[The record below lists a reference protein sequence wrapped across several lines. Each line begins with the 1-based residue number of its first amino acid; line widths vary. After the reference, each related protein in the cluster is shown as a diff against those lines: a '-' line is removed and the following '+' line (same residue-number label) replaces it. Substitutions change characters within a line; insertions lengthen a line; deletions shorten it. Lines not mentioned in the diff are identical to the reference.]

1 MGKWLTTQAH
11 GGATSLL
18 TAPPAS
24 ARRRG
29 YGADPEEMPGHNERP
44 KASGEDAHERIR
56 PRLRKTPLVRSAHP
70 GPSQRYLLP
79 APTTLATPN
88 VGHPGDP
95 QRVLAVGRP
104 NERPFDPGDSGDRK
118 STRLNS
124 SH

>member
-1 MGKWLTTQAH
+1 MGKWLTAQAH

-56 PRLRKTPLVRSAHP
+56 TPLRKTPLVRVAHP
-70 GPSQRYLLP
+70 GPSQRYPLS
-79 APTTLATPN
+79 APTTPPTPN
-88 VGHPGDP
+88 REPPGHPDP
-95 QRVLAVGRP
+95 ALAV
-104 NERPFDPGDSGDRK
+104 
-118 STRLNS
+118 
-124 SH
+124 